1 MPAHTD
7 IMGRRYRPDIMHSSQ
22 QCKSSYCPGHLQRP
36 VFPSCPGQGS
46 EKVDGGLSVQGRESR
61 SQRSDALLHRAG
73 RPRGWR
79 RCSAFLFRSRT
90 TPRQEAWH
98 DSQQR
103 KRRERS
109 RLDRCLAADDRQ
121 YRKLALPIC
130 VTPRARGERPRVGPQ
145 NERLVTFEPAFS
157 KTRLSDQAGISHP
170 DFFLPVADTRA
181 HRCQ

>member
-46 EKVDGGLSVQGRESR
+46 EKVDGGLPVQGRAGR
-61 SQRSDALLHRAG
+61 SQRSGALLHGAG
-73 RPRGWR
+73 RPCGGGP
-79 RCSAFLFRSRT
+79 SALLFRDRT

-98 DSQQR
+98 DNRQR

-109 RLDRCLAADDRQ
+109 RLDRCLAVDDRQ

-130 VTPRARGERPRVGPQ
+130 VTPRACPQ

-157 KTRLSDQAGISHP
+157 KMRLSDQAGI
-170 DFFLPVADTRA
+170 LPP
-181 HRCQ
+181 